1 MRGSVVGLY
10 RFPVKSLLG
19 EEMEV
24 VYASPHGFDGDRLYA
39 VVEPE
44 TGFAV
49 SAKKEPRLLNVYASL
64 EGENLVMRFPDGRT
78 CRGDDCGEAL
88 SKYLGRR
95 VEIVRSRGTS
105 LTYVGMGVDFSEG
118 VRLYEKTG
126 QTAEARFHDSM
137 PLHLVKLESL
147 QKIGLDE
154 KDIPRFRPNIVYS
167 SDADEQELVGGY
179 IQAGDVLLRIV
190 KPTKRCIVITHAQP
204 GLQASIELLK
214 NLRTNHQGVF
224 GLYAEVVKPG
234 WLAKN
239 TPLKF
244 YPAAGVQK

>member
-1 MRGSVVGLY
+1 MRGTVVGLY

-39 VVEPE
+39 VVEPR
-44 TGFAV
+44 TGFAF
-49 SAKKEPRLLNVYASL
+49 SAKKEPRLLNVCASL

-78 CRGDDCGEAL
+78 YRGDECREAL
-88 SKYLGRR
+88 SKYLGLE

-137 PLHLVKLESL
+137 PLHLVSLKSL
-147 QKIGLDE
+147 QAVGLDE

-167 SDADEQELVGGY
+167 SDVEEQELVGGI

-190 KPTKRCIVITHAQP
+190 KPTKRCIVVTHAQP
-204 GLQASIELLK
+204 GLQQSIELLK
-214 NLRTNHQGVF
+214 NLRTSRQGVF